1 MTAAAAAA
9 AAAGDSPWHH
19 CLSARRL
26 SLPCSV
32 HRVLAVAERM
42 VAEGKLAKVEQ
53 RDVRASTHVFVVAAR
68 VLFLRLG
75 LVIAVVA
82 RGSSAV
88 LSRRLLL

>member
-1 MTAAAAAA
+1 M
-9 AAAGDSPWHH
+9 
-19 CLSARRL
+19 
-26 SLPCSV
+26 
-32 HRVLAVAERM
+32 LAVAERM

-53 RDVRASTHVFVVAAR
+53 RDVRASTPVFVVAAR
-68 VLFLRLG
+68 VLILRLV